1 MSVGIRALGSF
12 PPKPFQNQPL
22 DQPQLIATFPT
33 VMIVGVWPWGL
44 DPPCGSAHLSP
55 SAHSDQST
63 PVQPQCLGP
72 LAFGSVHCLYALPA
86 HAVRVCC
93 MCVACVRCLRALPA
107 CAACASCVL
116 PVRFVCA
123 LYLRTL
129 PARCLHAVSVCC
141 TLCLHNLPMRCA
153 CCLLR
158 HVHPTGLRLS
168 YCQPSASLQVPM
180 GARPTHVTMSH
191 STMFRRG

>member
-63 PVQPQCLGP
+63 LVQPQCLSP
-72 LAFGSVHCLYALPA
+72 LAFGSVHCLYALLA
-86 HAVRVCC
+86 HAVHVCC

-107 CAACASCVL
+107 RRACYLCSLSA
-116 PVRFVCA
+116 RFTYA
-123 LYLRTL
+123 
-129 PARCLHAVSVCC
+129 
-141 TLCLHNLPMRCA
+141 LCLHVA
-153 CCLLR
+153 CMLCLCV
-158 HVHPTGLRLS
+158 VHFACTICLCVVR
-168 YCQPSASLQVPM
+168 A
-180 GARPTHVTMSH
+180 A
-191 STMFRRG
+191 F